1 MEKLVIT
8 GGHPLAGRVRVAG
21 AKNAVLPLMAA
32 ALMVEGETVLEDVP
46 ALEDVSTMLQVL
58 AHLGT
63 ETHYGAPGRLH
74 LTSPAKGEGEVAAP
88 YDVVRRMRASF
99 LVLGPLLACRGRA
112 EVPLP
117 GGCAI
122 GGRPVDLHLK
132 GLAALGAEVSLT
144 QGMIRARARRLT
156 GAHIYLDFPSV
167 GATENILMA
176 ASLAHGETVIENAA
190 SEPEVVDLANFLC
203 AAGARIRGAGTGVIR
218 VNGVSGLRGLRHTV
232 IPDRIEAG
240 TFMVAAAIT
249 GGSVTVENIVY
260 EHLKPVAAK
269 LTEMGCAVELSDAGD
284 AIRVTATGT
293 LKATDVKTL
302 PYPGF
307 PTDMQSPFL
316 ALLTQARGTGVVT
329 ETVFENRFLAVPEL
343 KRLGAN
349 IRAEGR
355 TAVVEGRTPL
365 AGAEVTAPDLR
376 GGAALVLAGL
386 AAEGE
391 TSVTRLEHL
400 ARGYERLAEKL
411 VGLGA
416 QVKRVNVTNV

>member
-1 MEKLVIT
+1 MKKLVIT
-8 GGHPLAGRVRVAG
+8 GGRPLHGRVRVAG

-46 ALEDVSTMLQVL
+46 ALEDVKTMLEVL
-58 AHLGT
+58 AHLGI
-63 ETHYGAPGRLH
+63 EARYSAPGRLH
-74 LTSPAKGEGEVAAP
+74 LHSPARAGDEVTAP
-88 YDVVRRMRASF
+88 YAVVRRMRASF

-132 GLAALGAEVSLT
+132 GLAALGAEVTLG
-144 QGMIRARARRLT
+144 QGMIRACAPRLQ

-176 ASLAHGETVIENAA
+176 ASLARGETVIENAA
-190 SEPEVVDLANFLC
+190 SEPEVVDLANFLA
-203 AAGARIRGAGTGVIR
+203 AAGAHIKGAGTSVIR
-218 VNGVSGLRGLRHTV
+218 VTGVSELRGPHHTV

-240 TFMVAAAIT
+240 TFMVAGAIT
-249 GGSVTVENIVY
+249 GGSVTVENAVY
-260 EHLKPVAAK
+260 EHLKPVVAK
-269 LTEMGCAVELSDAGD
+269 LVEMGCHVEVSAGGDAIQVTAGD
-284 AIRVTATGT
+284 A
-293 LKATDVKTL
+293 LKATDIKTL

-316 ALLTQARGTGVVT
+316 ALLTQACGTGVVT

-343 KRLGAN
+343 KRLGAD

-355 TAVVEGRTPL
+355 TAVVEGRTLL

-386 AAEGE
+386 AAEG
-391 TSVTRLEHL
+391 VTGIRCLDHL
-400 ARGYERLAEKL
+400 DRGYERLVEKL
-411 VGLGA
+411 TGLGA
-416 QVKRVNVTNV
+416 QVERVTDN